1 MRCCRPKRRARNF
14 IEPQIEPAGRSAARF
29 FYEKTAVTI
38 TVTAENHSRYNGVS
52 WIQDLELV
60 WEPERLAAL
69 WRARLYLHRCSWHSP
84 QRMERLL
91 LS

>member
-1 MRCCRPKRRARNF
+1 MRCCRPKRQARNF

-38 TVTAENHSRYNGVS
+38 NVTAEIHSRYNGVS
-52 WIQDLELV
+52 LIQDLELD
-60 WEPERLAAL
+60 RLAAL